1 MYNGSS
7 VVDYVISSENARS
20 QIHSLI
26 VEQLNYFSDH
36 CPIRVKMDCSIP
48 INQLLTT
55 GAFSKAPKRFKWN
68 ASCDPSNFCSRQSKE
83 EIEREIDAICSMSC
97 DSGADV
103 YHCNEMLV
111 NLYHKLAENTLT
123 SCTQVIKKRRNKPG
137 NRHEP
142 WFTEDLLKEKRRL
155 NKHNRWLTKHP
166 ENSKLRLKLFQL
178 NKQHKKHVRRKK
190 EEFIECLNK
199 DIEDGKNIS
208 WNGFKELKRHKQNNQ
223 SLDLFDMTNFISFF
237 KSLYQTQPKTCL
249 TPDEM
254 EINPQL
260 QDNISSALNVDI
272 TAEELEECIQKL
284 KTNKAVSEDLISNDF
299 LKNSSSNMCRALLKV
314 FNACL
319 HNGTYPWNT
328 SYVTPLHKSGSIYDP
343 NNYRAIAVGSS
354 LGKLFSSI
362 LLGRLLSFREAHAPN
377 PKNQLGFCAGGQTS
391 DHILTLST
399 CIQKYIRHR
408 KERLYTCFVDFRK
421 AFDTVSR
428 QGLVYKLDKLG
439 IKGRFL
445 SVLKHIYSNSS
456 VRIKLLQK
464 LSDKID
470 ILVGTE
476 QGHPMSPELFKVY
489 IHDLSLELDKALNE
503 LNVPVLNGN
512 KITHLLYAD
521 DLVLFALDES
531 SLKSLLL
538 RLEDFCSAWGLTVNM
553 KKTVVMVFNYQG
565 RLLNCSS
572 SFKYGSVPIQAARN
586 YTYLGIVFNLY
597 GSFKDAI
604 ESLRKKA
611 LRSYFGMK
619 KLIDWKYL
627 KRSSII
633 KLIDALLVPVLT

>member
-1 MYNGSS
+1 M
-7 VVDYVISSENARS
+7 
-20 QIHSLI
+20 
-26 VEQLNYFSDH
+26 
-36 CPIRVKMDCSIP
+36 
-48 INQLLTT
+48 
-55 GAFSKAPKRFKWN
+55 
-68 ASCDPSNFCSRQSKE
+68 
-83 EIEREIDAICSMSC
+83 
-97 DSGADV
+97 
-103 YHCNEMLV
+103 
-111 NLYHKLAENTLT
+111 
-123 SCTQVIKKRRNKPG
+123 
-137 NRHEP
+137 
-142 WFTEDLLKEKRRL
+142 
-155 NKHNRWLTKHP
+155 
-166 ENSKLRLKLFQL
+166 
-178 NKQHKKHVRRKK
+178 
-190 EEFIECLNK
+190 
-199 DIEDGKNIS
+199 
-208 WNGFKELKRHKQNNQ
+208 
-223 SLDLFDMTNFISFF
+223 
-237 KSLYQTQPKTCL
+237 
-249 TPDEM
+249 
-254 EINPQL
+254 
-260 QDNISSALNVDI
+260 
-272 TAEELEECIQKL
+272 
-284 KTNKAVSEDLISNDF
+284 
-299 LKNSSSNMCRALLKV
+299 NSSNNMCRALLKV

-399 CIQKYIRHR
+399 CIQKYVRHR

-428 QGLVYKLDKLG
+428 QALVYKLDKLG

-445 SVLKHIYSNSS
+445 SVLKHMYSNSS

-512 KITHLLYAD
+512 KISHLLYAD

-538 RLEDFCSAWGLTVNM
+538 KVTTS
-553 KKTVVMVFNYQG
+553 KTRRF
-565 RLLNCSS
+565 LLS
-572 SFKYGSVPIQAARN
+572 
-586 YTYLGIVFNLY
+586 LGID
-597 GSFKDAI
+597 S
-604 ESLRKKA
+604 
-611 LRSYFGMK
+611 
-619 KLIDWKYL
+619 
-627 KRSSII
+627 
-633 KLIDALLVPVLT
+633 